1 MNNIRKNRE
10 SKGYTQERLAEEL
23 SVDRSSVAKW
33 ESGEA
38 IPRAKTL
45 LKLSEIFGCTV
56 DELIKNEPR

>member
-10 SKGYTQERLAEEL
+10 TKGYTQERLAEEL

-38 IPRAKTL
+38 IPRPKTL

-56 DELIKNEPR
+56 DELIKHESR